1 MPVIRPCAVSL
12 RLATGRRRAA
22 CALVLVLAAGVG
34 LAAGGVRQAVAQDGF
49 PYGQELWMDAD
60 PMKGSKKIP
69 VLDIADTGLA
79 DIELWCNAVKARLV
93 VAGDT
98 ITVLTG
104 PRTDR
109 PCPPERVRGDEEV
122 LAALNQATHWKVVDD
137 ALVLSGGPA
146 TLRFRMQRN

>member
-1 MPVIRPCAVSL
+1 MIRPCAVPL
-12 RLATGRRRAA
+12 RLATGGGRGA
-22 CALVLVLAAGVG
+22 CALALVLAASLG

-49 PYGQELWMDAD
+49 PYGQELRMDAE

-93 VAGDT
+93 VAADT

-109 PCPPERVRGDEEV
+109 SCPPERARGDEEV